1 MKHIK
6 VAQINLL
13 VAIKKIKMKV
23 IGDFIKQY
31 NKEFD
36 FYQKLSQIIASKI
49 EDQLFKRGIKAIVT
63 HRAKRPDR
71 LKDKL
76 QKRNEEKKY
85 NTIENIYEDIVDLA
99 GIRVSLYFPSDR
111 EIIDEIIN
119 ELFNVVKTKKFP
131 NEAHTPK
138 HEKRFS
144 GYWAT
149 HYRVKLKEDNLTK
162 RYLDTVAEIQV
173 ASVLMHAWSEV
184 EHDLVYKP
192 FSGNLSKEELAILD
206 EINGLVLSG
215 EIALERLQSAMS
227 ERTKKQNEIKDKY
240 ELTNY
245 LLSNLNKGYLSKI
258 KLGDTYLLS
267 NYLNTIK
274 KLNVNEFN
282 SYINK
287 INIDLSESVT
297 DQLLNMLLVEF
308 YDNNK
313 INLKNYFKNLHV
325 PERKVSSFEAFV
337 KCWVIL
343 EKAIR
348 DIVKGE
354 DVGPNKYL
362 IHDFKILKEKQ
373 ILSENEADEL
383 RKLRQIR
390 NYLLHGIETPA
401 EEYLKNS
408 YQSLKALTIKVVEKA
423 PTEKY
428 RASLQKELDEL

>member
-1 MKHIK
+1 MKI
-6 VAQINLL
+6 ID
-13 VAIKKIKMKV
+13 
-23 IGDFIKQY
+23 DFIKQY

-36 FYQKLSQIIASKI
+36 YYQKLSQIVASKI

-76 QKRNEEKKY
+76 VKRNEEKKY
-85 NTIENIYEDIVDLA
+85 KTVEDIYADIVDLA
-99 GIRVSLYFPSDR
+99 GIRVSLYFPSER
-111 EIIDEIIN
+111 EIIDEVIN
-119 ELFNVVKTKKFP
+119 ELFSVVKTKKFP

-138 HEKRFS
+138 YEKRFS

-149 HYRVKLKEDNLTK
+149 HYRVKLKEDSLTK
-162 RYLDTVAEIQV
+162 RYLETVAEIQV

-245 LLSNLNKGYLSKI
+245 LLSNLDKDYLNKI
-258 KLGDTYLLS
+258 KLGDTYLLN

-274 KLNVNEFN
+274 KLDVNEFN
-282 SYINK
+282 NYINK
-287 INIDLSESVT
+287 INVDLPESVT

-308 YDNNK
+308 YDNDK

-325 PERKVSSFEAFV
+325 SERKASGFESFV

-343 EKAIR
+343 EKAVR
-348 DIVKGE
+348 DILKDE
-354 DVGPNKYL
+354 NLSPNKYL
-362 IHDFKILKEKQ
+362 IPDFKILKERQ
-373 ILSENEADEL
+373 ILTLKEADEL
-383 RKLRQIR
+383 RQLRQIR

-401 EEYLKNS
+401 EEYLKDS
-408 YQSLKALTIKVVEKA
+408 YQRLRAITSKVVDKV
-423 PTEKY
+423 PTKSTKERLK
-428 RASLQKELDEL
+428 KELDGL

>member
-1 MKHIK
+1 MKI
-6 VAQINLL
+6 ID
-13 VAIKKIKMKV
+13 
-23 IGDFIKQY
+23 DFIKQY

-36 FYQKLSQIIASKI
+36 YYQKLSQIIASKI

-76 QKRNEEKKY
+76 VKRNEEKKY
-85 NTIENIYEDIVDLA
+85 KTVEDIYSDIVDLA
-99 GIRVSLYFPSDR
+99 GIRVSLYFPSER
-111 EIIDEIIN
+111 EIIDEVIN
-119 ELFNVVKTKKFP
+119 DLFHVVKTKKFP

-138 HEKRFS
+138 YEKRFS

-149 HYRVKLKEDNLTK
+149 HYRVKLKEESLTK
-162 RYLDTVAEIQV
+162 RYLETVAEIQV

-245 LLSNLNKGYLSKI
+245 LLSNLDKDYLNKI
-258 KLGDTYLLS
+258 KLGDTYLLN

-274 KLNVNEFN
+274 KLDVNEFN
-282 SYINK
+282 NYINK
-287 INIDLSESVT
+287 INVDLPESVT

-308 YDNNK
+308 YDNDK

-325 PERKVSSFEAFV
+325 SERKASGFESFV

-343 EKAIR
+343 EKAVR
-348 DIVKGE
+348 DILKDE
-354 DVGPNKYL
+354 NLSPNKYL
-362 IHDFKILKEKQ
+362 IPDFKILKERQ
-373 ILSENEADEL
+373 ILTLKEADAL
-383 RKLRQIR
+383 RQLRQIR

-401 EEYLKNS
+401 EEYLKDS
-408 YQSLKALTIKVVEKA
+408 YQRLRAITSKVVDKV
-423 PTEKY
+423 PMKSTKV
-428 RASLQKELDEL
+428 RLKKELDGL

>member
-1 MKHIK
+1 MKI
-6 VAQINLL
+6 ID
-13 VAIKKIKMKV
+13 
-23 IGDFIKQY
+23 DFIKQY

-36 FYQKLSQIIASKI
+36 YYQKLSQIIASKI

-76 QKRNEEKKY
+76 VKRNEEKKY
-85 NTIENIYEDIVDLA
+85 KTVEDIYADIVDLA
-99 GIRVSLYFPSDR
+99 GIRVSLYFPSER
-111 EIIDEIIN
+111 EIIDELIN
-119 ELFNVVKTKKFP
+119 ELFHVVKTKKFP

-138 HEKRFS
+138 YEKRFS

-149 HYRVKLKEDNLTK
+149 HYRVKLKEESLTK
-162 RYLDTVAEIQV
+162 RYLETVAEIQV

-184 EHDLVYKP
+184 ERDLVYKP

-245 LLSNLNKGYLSKI
+245 LLSNLDKDYLNKI
-258 KLGDTYLLS
+258 KLGDTYLLN

-274 KLNVNEFN
+274 KLDVNEFN
-282 SYINK
+282 NYINK
-287 INIDLSESVT
+287 INVDLPESVT

-308 YDNNK
+308 YDNDK

-325 PERKVSSFEAFV
+325 SERKASGFESFV

-343 EKAIR
+343 EKAVR
-348 DIVKGE
+348 DILKDE
-354 DVGPNKYL
+354 NLSSNKYL
-362 IHDFKILKEKQ
+362 IPDFKILKERQ
-373 ILSENEADEL
+373 ILTLKEADEL
-383 RKLRQIR
+383 RQLRQIR

-401 EEYLKNS
+401 EEYLKDS
-408 YQSLKALTIKVVEKA
+408 YQRLRAITSKVVDKV
-423 PTEKY
+423 PTKSTKERLK
-428 RASLQKELDEL
+428 KELDGL

>member
-1 MKHIK
+1 
-6 VAQINLL
+6 
-13 VAIKKIKMKV
+13 MKV
-23 IGDFIKQY
+23 IDDFIKQY

-36 FYQKLSQIIASKI
+36 YYQKLSQIIASKI

-76 QKRNEEKKY
+76 LKRNEEKKY
-85 NTIENIYEDIVDLA
+85 KTVEDIYDDIVDLA
-99 GIRVSLYFPSDR
+99 GIRVSLYFPSER
-111 EIIDEIIN
+111 EIIDEVIN
-119 ELFNVVKTKKFP
+119 ELFNVAKTKKFP

-138 HEKRFS
+138 YEKRFS

-149 HYRVKLKEDNLTK
+149 HYRVKLKEDNSTK
-162 RYLDTVAEIQV
+162 RYLDTIAEIQV

-245 LLSNLNKGYLSKI
+245 LLSNLDKEYLNKI
-258 KLGDTYLLS
+258 KLGDTYLLN

-287 INIDLSESVT
+287 INTDLPESVT

-308 YDNNK
+308 YDNDK

-325 PERKVSSFEAFV
+325 SERKASGFESFV
-337 KCWVIL
+337 RCWVIL
-343 EKAIR
+343 EKAVR
-348 DIVKGE
+348 DILKDE
-354 DVGPNKYL
+354 NIDPNKYL
-362 IHDFKILKEKQ
+362 IPDFKILKDRQ
-373 ILSENEADEL
+373 ILSAKEANEL
-383 RKLRQIR
+383 RQLRQIR

-401 EEYLKNS
+401 EEYLKDS
-408 YQSLKALTIKVVEKA
+408 YQRLKALTTKVVEKV
-423 PTEKY
+423 PTNVY
-428 RASLQKELDEL
+428 RERLKKELDEL